1 MGRLKLSLI
10 TEPEYADTA
19 AAIFRSMK
27 QYEEVDLINSKAIE
41 DSNPKADE
49 NSLYEAVEA
58 KEEYV
63 EACLKRY
70 LGHIKKCHSIEELEQ
85 VRDGVTP
92 DCYSYSNFIFR
103 HLKKRDY
110 TINACIGGKV
120 SKSKLALYEKDVE
133 KLKDEYEELSN
144 VINALKAQRDFECL
158 KGEAAHYVNLSK
170 AREELEQV
178 NAKRAELEELIC
190 VLEAGEYKELEAKEN
205 TPA

>member
-1 MGRLKLSLI
+1 M
-10 TEPEYADTA
+10 
-19 AAIFRSMK
+19 
-27 QYEEVDLINSKAIE
+27 
-41 DSNPKADE
+41 
-49 NSLYEAVEA
+49 
-58 KEEYV
+58 
-63 EACLKRY
+63 
-70 LGHIKKCHSIEELEQ
+70 
-85 VRDGVTP
+85 TP

-190 VLEAGEYKELEAKEN
+190 VLEAGEYKELEAKEKLLAQN
-205 TPA
+205 LKALQAESDENQRQINEKIRQHEKI